1 MPQYILI
8 IIILLELAAVTT
20 VEVVLFIKGNYN
32 PYMFRN
38 EGSGKRK
45 LVNFF
50 IIFSMYMLTSSIEPR
65 ILKYKVIAF
74 VCLYGVAFSNILNYL
89 SYRKVK
95 DFKIIIQTIVFDV
108 ILVLILAIL
117 LFMTH

>member
-74 VCLYGVAFSNILNYL
+74 VCLYGVAFSNILIIYL
-89 SYRKVK
+89 IEKLR
-95 DFKIIIQTIVFDV
+95 
-108 ILVLILAIL
+108 ILKL
-117 LFMTH
+117 LFKLLFLI